1 MKRFILLGALL
12 LLCSGSAF
20 AQVYINGEQRIQQG
34 VETRTTVTTYQ
45 TVTKVVERRM
55 TKEEFA
61 EYRRQ
66 QKAKRQAY
74 RDSMAVV
81 RAAQANVRKRYADS
95 MAVVRAAQ
103 AANGAKHLQRREK
116 KVSKNEGVQNWQN
129 SLYLNISGYNG
140 GSDQRTVAPS
150 IGVEYVGGK
159 RFNNTLFVGFGTGLV
174 FNTYRNGHLYPYWY
188 EYSSYNLALGLKGV
202 SFPLYANMK
211 VYLSKTACQPYI
223 SLSTGFRFSGKK
235 TFEFDT
241 YDLFSYSTQQKYVN
255 SNHSLRYGTTQYFIT
270 PGFGLDFRLK
280 SGAALSVQAAF
291 HTITAPIM
299 LCPDVY
305 SSHVYIDVKHKMRA
319 GYHIQIGVTF

>member
-1 MKRFILLGALL
+1 MNKFIPLCALFIFFAHT
-12 LLCSGSAF
+12 AF
-20 AQVYINGEQRIQQG
+20 AQAKEEKITQG
-34 VETRTTVTTYQ
+34 METKTTVTTYQ

-116 KVSKNEGVQNWQN
+116 KVSKNEGVLNWQN

-159 RFNNTLFVGFGTGLV
+159 RFNNTLFIGFGTGLV
-174 FNTYRNGHLYPYWY
+174 FNTYRSNGHLYQWY
-188 EYSSYNLALGLKGV
+188 GYSSYNLALGLKGV

-305 SSHVYIDVKHKMRA
+305 SSHVNIDVKHKMRA

>member
-12 LLCSGSAF
+12 LLFSGSAL

-103 AANGAKHLQRREK
+103 AADGAKHSLRREK

-129 SLYLNISGYNG
+129 SLYLNISGYKG
-140 GSDQRTVAPS
+140 G
-150 IGVEYVGGK
+150 
-159 RFNNTLFVGFGTGLV
+159 GLI
-174 FNTYRNGHLYPYWY
+174 R
-188 EYSSYNLALGLKGV
+188 E
-202 SFPLYANMK
+202 
-211 VYLSKTACQPYI
+211 LSLHQ
-223 SLSTGFRFSGKK
+223 
-235 TFEFDT
+235 
-241 YDLFSYSTQQKYVN
+241 
-255 SNHSLRYGTTQYFIT
+255 
-270 PGFGLDFRLK
+270 
-280 SGAALSVQAAF
+280 
-291 HTITAPIM
+291 
-299 LCPDVY
+299 
-305 SSHVYIDVKHKMRA
+305 
-319 GYHIQIGVTF
+319 

>member
-1 MKRFILLGALL
+1 MKRFV
-12 LLCSGSAF
+12 LLCALFVTCSSATF
-20 AQVYINGEQRIQQG
+20 AQEDKVTQG
-34 VETRTTVTTYQ
+34 VVTTTTNTTYTTVTQ
-45 TVTKVVERRM
+45 TRQVRM
-55 TKEEFA
+55 SDEEWA
-61 EYRRQ
+61 EYKRQ

-81 RAAQANVRKRYADS
+81 RAAQAADD
-95 MAVVRAAQ
+95 
-103 AANGAKHLQRREK
+103 AKHLLRREK

-140 GSDQRTVAPS
+140 GSDQITVAPS

-159 RFNNTLFVGFGTGLV
+159 RFNNTLFIGFGTGLV
-174 FNTYRNGHLYPYWY
+174 FNTYRNGHLCPDWYNYP
-188 EYSSYNLALGLKGV
+188 SYNLALGLKGV

-241 YDLFSYSTQQKYVN
+241 YDLVSYSTQQKYVN
-255 SNHSLRYGTTQYFIT
+255 SNHILRYGTTQYFIT

-291 HTITAPIM
+291 YTITAPIM
-299 LCPDVY
+299 LRPDVY
-305 SSHVYIDVKHKMRA
+305 SSRVNIDVKHIMRA